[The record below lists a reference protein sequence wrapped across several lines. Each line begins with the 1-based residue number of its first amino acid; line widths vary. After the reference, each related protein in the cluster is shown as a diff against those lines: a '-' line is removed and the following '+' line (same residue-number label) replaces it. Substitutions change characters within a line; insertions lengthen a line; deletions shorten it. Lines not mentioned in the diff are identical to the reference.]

1 MGEHGQLETV
11 LSSPCVTVFAIV
23 YSIMATS
30 DNIKAVCVLVGE
42 NIGGLIAFE
51 ATGDNVV
58 LKGQVTGLTKGKH
71 GFHIHEFGDLTN
83 GCTSAGAHFNPEN
96 SEHGGPED
104 VERHVGD
111 LGNIEADGDGTAQVF
126 IAFK

>member
-1 MGEHGQLETV
+1 MGEHGQLEIIS
-11 LSSPCVTVFAIV
+11 LPCVTVFAIV

-51 ATGDNVV
+51 AAGDTVV
-58 LKGQVTGLTKGKH
+58 LKGQVTGLTEGKH

-111 LGNIEADGDGTAQVF
+111 LGNIEAGGDGTAQVF